1 MKTKLKKYD
10 SYTKFFSTK
19 NRRINFKKLLY
30 LVTYL
35 VVFNNCIRPSDANR
49 DLNSLLVND
58 LNIIATKID
67 EIPETI
73 LNLKLVLIA
82 DECNDIKLNWKINQN
97 KRVISKAKSN
107 IVNALK
113 KNQVDNAKNTNIFGY
128 QVVVR
133 EYLEVDKSSQ
143 KSQYLNDDSPQER
156 TLRVYSSKF
165 IDSKQNKF
173 KLINLLRKDK
183 ASYHICLIIYID
195 VTETVAFEKQCV
207 NFSLPISSSGTSN
220 TEESEACQNKKKTSI
235 DKKSGKITTA
245 ISSEIVSSTLNYNS
259 SINMHTINT
268 MEKEINSESA
278 AHSKLKF
285 NKTIN
290 SIHKQ
295 VTNLSLINYLKL
307 LHFES

>member
-1 MKTKLKKYD
+1 M
-10 SYTKFFSTK
+10 
-19 NRRINFKKLLY
+19 
-30 LVTYL
+30 
-35 VVFNNCIRPSDANR
+35 DAAR
-49 DLNSLLVND
+49 DLNNLLIND

-97 KRVISKAKSN
+97 KRIISKAKSN
-107 IVNALK
+107 IVSIVNGNRGIK
-113 KNQVDNAKNTNIFGY
+113 NNQVDSPKSTNIFGY

-133 EYLEVDKSSQ
+133 EYLEHETTK
-143 KSQYLNDDSPQER
+143 KAQYLLDDDEIKEK

-207 NFSLPISSSGTSN
+207 NFSLPISTSS
-220 TEESEACQNKKKTSI
+220 TEDSLACQNKRKFSL
-235 DKKSGKITTA
+235 DKKMGKLTTSPPNLIA
-245 ISSEIVSSTLNYNS
+245 SSTTSFNESYNLHTISTDESESNIQAAAAVQAKPKANKTLNS
-259 SINMHTINT
+259 S
-268 MEKEINSESA
+268 
-278 AHSKLKF
+278 F
-285 NKTIN
+285 
-290 SIHKQ
+290 KQ
-295 VTNLSLINYLKL
+295 VKSRIMFFVQY
-307 LHFES
+307 F